1 MKYTE
6 HYNLKKP
13 DQEDFYNVDDFN
25 ENADIIDAEL
35 KRLADN
41 SNSIPKS
48 IFTKGDQFIVSNQD
62 KEPEAKTI
70 ADVKDMFGF
79 GNAAYKNVG
88 AGNGLDADTVDGK
101 HASEFAAANHNHDG
115 YHSKFVAVTTGGGHD
130 DPNTTLENIILTD
143 HANGPAGTGAYD
155 YYYIQTFFWYTR
167 SISMNRCQIATSYL
181 SSDKMFIRHYYGN
194 QWSPW
199 SEIPTVERM
208 EELMI
213 YPTKPRAV
221 QGIISQNQELSGTWA
236 TLLDIQGSG
245 IVYYIYWCA
254 NYPDAKIRIT
264 VDGVQSDDSVFK
276 GPITTSPTT
285 SGQNI
290 IVYFKNALKIEVY
303 HPLGGSYFEANY
315 AIQYAL
321 V

>member
-48 IFTKGDQFIVSNQD
+48 IFTEDNQFIVSNQD

-70 ADVKDMFGF
+70 DDVKDMFGF

-115 YHSKFVAVTTGGGHD
+115 YHSKFVAEWSNSV
-130 DPNTTLENIILTD
+130 DPNTTLENIILTK
-143 HANGPAGTGAYD
+143 HVNGPGG
-155 YYYIQTFFWYTR
+155 YYYIQTFFYGTR
-167 SISMNRCQIATSYL
+167 STSANRYQIATNYY
-181 SSDKMFIRHYYGN
+181 SSDKMYIRHYYNN

-221 QGIISQNQELSGTWA
+221 EGTITIPEAEAETWT
-236 TLLDIQGSG
+236 TLLDVQGSG
-245 IVYYIYWCA
+245 ILYYIFCEPGW
-254 NYPDAKIRIT
+254 NDAKIRIT
-264 VDGVQSDDSVFK
+264 VDGVQNTDSAFMVYD
-276 GPITTSPTT
+276 SSLRPTRD
-285 SGQNI
+285 GQNI

-303 HPLGGSYFEANY
+303 DARAEMKY

>member
-1 MKYTE
+1 MAEYTKNF
-6 HYNLKKP
+6 NLIKP
-13 DQEDFYNVDDFN
+13 SQEDFYNVDDFN

-48 IFTKGDQFIVSNQD
+48 IFTEGNQFIVSNQD

-70 ADVKDMFGF
+70 DDVKDMFGF
-79 GNAAYKNVG
+79 GSAAYKNVG
-88 AGNGLDADTVDGK
+88 AGDGLDADTVDGK
-101 HASEFAAANHNHDG
+101 HAAEFAAANHNHDG
-115 YHSKFVAVTTGGGHD
+115 YHSKFVAIGSTA
-130 DPNTTLENIILTD
+130 DPNTTLENIILTN
-143 HANGPAGTGAYD
+143 HANSPGDG
-155 YYYIQTFFWYTR
+155 YYYIQTFFYNTR
-167 SISMNRCQIATSYL
+167 STSANRSQIATKYN
-181 SSDKMFIRHYYGN
+181 SSNKMYIRYYYNN

-221 QGIISQNQELSGTWA
+221 TGEIPVEESRTWI

-245 IVYYIYWCA
+245 IVYYIFWYVNWA
-254 NYPDAKIRIT
+254 DARIRIT
-264 VDGVQSDDSVFK
+264 ADGVQSTDSVFMAP
-276 GPITTSPTT
+276 GSTPNRVRD
-285 SGQNI
+285 GQNTI
-290 IVYFKNALKIEVY
+290 IYFKNALKIEVY
-303 HPLGGSYFEANY
+303 GSTISSIKY

>member
-48 IFTKGDQFIVSNQD
+48 IFTEGNQFIVSNQD

-70 ADVKDMFGF
+70 DDVKDMFGF

-115 YHSKFVAVTTGGGHD
+115 YHSKFVARGSTD
-130 DPNTTLENIILTD
+130 DPNTTLENIILTN
-143 HANGPAGTGAYD
+143 HANGPGDGH
-155 YYYIQTFFWYTR
+155 YYIQTFFYNSR
-167 SISMNRCQIATSYL
+167 STSANRSQIATKYV
-181 SSDKMFIRHYYGN
+181 DNNKMFIRRYSNN

-221 QGIISQNQELSGTWA
+221 AGTIPNPQTGTWT

-245 IVYYIYWCA
+245 IVYYVFWYGGQSS
-254 NYPDAKIRIT
+254 AKIRIT
-264 VDGVQSDDSVFK
+264 VDGVQSTDSVFMA
-276 GPITTSPTT
+276 PSTSPTPT
-285 SGQNI
+285 KDGLNTI
-290 IVYFKNALKIEVY
+290 IYFKNALKIEVY
-303 HPLGGSYFEANY
+303 DARTELKY
-315 AIQYAL
+315 AILYAL

>member
-48 IFTKGDQFIVSNQD
+48 IFTEGNQFIVSNQD

-70 ADVKDMFGF
+70 DDVKDMFGF

-88 AGNGLDADTVDGK
+88 TGNGLDADTVDGK
-101 HASEFAAANHNHDG
+101 HASEFAVANHNHDG
-115 YHSKFVAVTTGGGHD
+115 YHSKFVAKGSTA
-130 DPNTTLENIILTD
+130 DPNTTLENIILTN
-143 HANGPAGTGAYD
+143 HANGPGDG
-155 YYYIQTFFWYTR
+155 YYYIQTFFYNTR
-167 SISMNRCQIATSYL
+167 STSANRSQIATKYN
-181 SSDKMFIRHYYGN
+181 SSNKMYIRYYYNN

-221 QGIISQNQELSGTWA
+221 EGTIPSPTAGTWT

-245 IVYYIYWCA
+245 IVYYIFW
-254 NYPDAKIRIT
+254 NPNWSGSKIRIT
-264 VDGVQSDDSVFK
+264 VDGVQSTDSVFK
-276 GPITTSPTT
+276 ALSTSPIPTLD
-285 SGQNI
+285 GQNTI
-290 IVYFKNALKIEVY
+290 IYFKNALKIEVY
-303 HPLGGSYFEANY
+303 DARQLEY

>member
-48 IFTKGDQFIVSNQD
+48 IFTEGNQFIVSNQD
-62 KEPEAKTI
+62 KEPTVKTI
-70 ADVKDMFGF
+70 DDVKDMFGF

-115 YHSKFVAVTTGGGHD
+115 YHSKFVAKWPSTV
-130 DPNTTLENIILTD
+130 DPNTTLENIILTN
-143 HANGPAGTGAYD
+143 HANGPGDG
-155 YYYIQTFFWYTR
+155 YYYIQTFFFNTR
-167 SISMNRCQIATSYL
+167 STSADRSQIATKYH
-181 SSDKMFIRHYYGN
+181 SSNKMYIRYYYNN
-194 QWSPW
+194 QWSSW

-221 QGIISQNQELSGTWA
+221 EGTMPSTAEATWE
-236 TLLDIQGSG
+236 TLLDVQGSG
-245 IVYYIYWCA
+245 IVYYIFWHLTS
-254 NYPDAKIRIT
+254 PTIEKIRIT
-264 VDGVQSDDSVFK
+264 VDGVQSDNGVFRAP
-276 GPITTSPTT
+276 GSSASPFLD
-285 SGQNI
+285 GQNTI
-290 IVYFKNALKIEVY
+290 IYFKNALKIEVY
-303 HPLGGSYFEANY
+303 HSTREITY

>member
-48 IFTKGDQFIVSNQD
+48 IFTEGNQFIVSNQD

-70 ADVKDMFGF
+70 DDVKDMFGF

-101 HASEFAAANHNHDG
+101 HASEFAAANHNHDS
-115 YHSKFVAVTTGGGHD
+115 YHSKFVAIGSTA
-130 DPNTTLENIILTD
+130 DPNTTLENIILTN
-143 HANGPAGTGAYD
+143 HANGPGDG
-155 YYYIQTFFWYTR
+155 YYYIQTFFYNTR
-167 SISMNRCQIATSYL
+167 STSANRSQIATKYN
-181 SSDKMFIRHYYGN
+181 SSNKMYIRYYYNN

-221 QGIISQNQELSGTWA
+221 EGTIPGSTAGATWD
-236 TLLDIQGSG
+236 TLLDVQGSG
-245 IVYYIYWCA
+245 IVYYIFWFV
-254 NYPDAKIRIT
+254 NWTDAKIRIT
-264 VDGVQSDDSVFK
+264 VDGVQSTDGVFMA
-276 GPITTSPTT
+276 PSTSPVPVRD
-285 SGQNI
+285 GQNTI
-290 IVYFKNALKIEVY
+290 IYFKNALKIEVY
-303 HPLGGSYFEANY
+303 DARTELKY

>member
-48 IFTKGDQFIVSNQD
+48 IFTEGNQFIVSNQD

-70 ADVKDMFGF
+70 DDVKDMFGF
-79 GNAAYKNVG
+79 GNAAYKNAG

-115 YHSKFVAVTTGGGHD
+115 YHSKFVARGSTA
-130 DPNTTLENIILTD
+130 DPNTTLENIILTN
-143 HANGPAGTGAYD
+143 HANGPGDG
-155 YYYIQTFFWYTR
+155 YYYIQTFISAIGNR
-167 SISMNRCQIATSYL
+167 SQIATKYNGSN
-181 SSDKMFIRHYYGN
+181 KMYIRYYYNN

-221 QGIISQNQELSGTWA
+221 EGTIPVERANTWT

-245 IVYYIYWCA
+245 IVYYIFWYGNWT
-254 NYPDAKIRIT
+254 DAKIRIT
-264 VDGVQSDDSVFK
+264 IDGVQNTDSVLRPY
-276 GPITTSPTT
+276 GGTSPNPLRD
-285 SGQNI
+285 GQNTI
-290 IVYFKNALKIEVY
+290 IYFKNALKIEVY
-303 HPLGGSYFEANY
+303 DARQEIRY

>member
-48 IFTKGDQFIVSNQD
+48 IFTEGNQFIVSNQD

-70 ADVKDMFGF
+70 DDVKDMFGF

-101 HASEFAAANHNHDG
+101 HASEFAAANHNHNG
-115 YHSKFVAVTTGGGHD
+115 YHSKFVAKGSSSSD
-130 DPNTTLENIILTD
+130 DPNTTLENIILTN
-143 HANGPAGTGAYD
+143 HANGPNTGYYD
-155 YYYIQTFFWYTR
+155 YYYIQTFFYSTR
-167 SISMNRCQIATSYL
+167 STSANRGQIATGYNNSN
-181 SSDKMFIRHYYGN
+181 KMYIRYYYNN

-199 SEIPTVERM
+199 SEIPTAERM

-221 QGIISQNQELSGTWA
+221 EGKIPKAETETWA
-236 TLLDIQGSG
+236 TLLDVQGSG
-245 IVYYIYWCA
+245 IVYYIYWYV
-254 NYPDAKIRIT
+254 NWTNTKIRIT
-264 VDGVQSDDSVFK
+264 VDGVQSTDGVFMN
-276 GPITTSPTT
+276 PNVAYPTKD
-285 SGQNI
+285 GQNTI
-290 IVYFKNALKIEVY
+290 IYFKNALKIEVY
-303 HPLGGSYFEANY
+303 HSSQQIEY

>member
-6 HYNLKKP
+6 HYNFKKP
-13 DQEDFYNVDDFN
+13 DQEDFYDVDDFN
-25 ENADIIDAEL
+25 ENMDIIDAEL

-48 IFTKGDQFIVSNQD
+48 IFTEGNQFIVSNQD

-70 ADVKDMFGF
+70 DDVKDMFGF

-101 HASEFAAANHNHDG
+101 HASEFAAVNHNHDG
-115 YHSKFVAVTTGGGHD
+115 YHSKFVAIGSTA

-143 HANGPAGTGAYD
+143 HANGPGDG
-155 YYYIQTFFWYTR
+155 YYYIQTFFYNTR
-167 SISMNRCQIATSYL
+167 STSANRSQIATKYN
-181 SSDKMFIRHYYGN
+181 SSNKMYIRYYYN
-194 QWSPW
+194 DQWSPW
-199 SEIPTVERM
+199 SEIPTAERM

-213 YPTKPRAV
+213 YPTKPRAAE
-221 QGIISQNQELSGTWA
+221 GTIQNPETKTWI

-245 IVYYIYWCA
+245 IMYYVFWYGGQSS
-254 NYPDAKIRIT
+254 AKIRIT
-264 VDGVQSDDSVFK
+264 VDGVQSTDSVFMA
-276 GPITTSPTT
+276 PSTSPIPTKDGLNT
-285 SGQNI
+285 I
-290 IVYFKNALKIEVY
+290 IYFKNALKIEVY
-303 HPLGGSYFEANY
+303 DARTEIKY
-315 AIQYAL
+315 AILYAL